1 VNPGLHIGDRVT
13 MVNCT
18 GCAAGTI
25 TDFSRNRVQVELD
38 DEPNVRW
45 LLRPESLRPVPTAE
59 QVTR

>member
-1 VNPGLHIGDRVT
+1 MDNFHVGDRVQ

-18 GCAAGTI
+18 GCPLATVLG
-25 TDFSRNRVQVELD
+25 FSRNRVEVELD